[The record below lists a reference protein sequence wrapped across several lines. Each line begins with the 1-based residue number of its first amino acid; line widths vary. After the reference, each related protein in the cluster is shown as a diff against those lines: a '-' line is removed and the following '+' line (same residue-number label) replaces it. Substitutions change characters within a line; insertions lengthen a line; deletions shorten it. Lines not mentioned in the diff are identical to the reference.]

1 MNKKEKNQKMK
12 NVRSLIDRIDEKI
25 LPLMV
30 KRSILVN
37 KALELKSRKNEIID
51 RKRINQILKKIKKK
65 SLINNLDPKITTK
78 IWKSIIWAYIDYQ
91 RKNFKN
97 K

>member
-1 MNKKEKNQKMK
+1 MNIKKLKIARRKIDQLDKK
-12 NVRSLIDRIDEKI
+12 IFTLIK
-25 LPLMV
+25 
-30 KRSILVN
+30 KRTIIVN
-37 KALELKSRKNEIID
+37 YMLNLKEFKRQIVDK
-51 RKRINQILKKIKKK
+51 KRINQILKNIKKK

>member
-1 MNKKEKNQKMK
+1 MNIKK
-12 NVRSLIDRIDEKI
+12 LKI
-25 LPLMV
+25 
-30 KRSILVN
+30 
-37 KALELKSRKNEIID
+37 ASRKID
-51 RKRINQILKKIKKK
+51 QLDKKIFTLIKKRTVIVNYMLNLKQFKKQIVDKKRINQILKKIKKK

-78 IWKSIIWAYIDYQ
+78 IWKSMILAYIDYQ

>member
-1 MNKKEKNQKMK
+1 MNIKKLKIARKKIDQLDKK
-12 NVRSLIDRIDEKI
+12 IFTLIK
-25 LPLMV
+25 
-30 KRSILVN
+30 KRTIIVN
-37 KALELKSRKNEIID
+37 YMMNLKQFKRQIVDK
-51 RKRINQILKKIKKK
+51 KRINQILKNIKKK

-78 IWKSIIWAYIDYQ
+78 IWKSMILAYIDYQ

>member
-1 MNKKEKNQKMK
+1 MNIKKLKIARRKIDQLDKK
-12 NVRSLIDRIDEKI
+12 IFTLIK
-25 LPLMV
+25 
-30 KRSILVN
+30 KRTVIVN
-37 KALELKSRKNEIID
+37 YMLNLKQFKKQIVD
-51 RKRINQILKKIKKK
+51 KKRINQILKNIKKK

>member
-1 MNKKEKNQKMK
+1 MNIKKLKIARRKIDQLDKK
-12 NVRSLIDRIDEKI
+12 IFTLIK
-25 LPLMV
+25 
-30 KRSILVN
+30 KRTVIVN
-37 KALELKSRKNEIID
+37 YMLNLKQFKKQIVD
-51 RKRINQILKKIKKK
+51 KKRINQILKNIKKK
-65 SLINNLDPKITTK
+65 SLINNLDPQITTK

>member
-1 MNKKEKNQKMK
+1 MNIKKLKIARRKIDQLDKK
-12 NVRSLIDRIDEKI
+12 IFTLIK
-25 LPLMV
+25 
-30 KRSILVN
+30 KRTVIVN
-37 KALELKSRKNEIID
+37 YMLNLKQFKKQIVD
-51 RKRINQILKKIKKK
+51 KKRINQILKKIKKK

-78 IWKSIIWAYIDYQ
+78 IWKSMILAYIDYQ

>member
-1 MNKKEKNQKMK
+1 MLNLKQFKKQIVDK
-12 NVRSLIDRIDEKI
+12 
-25 LPLMV
+25 
-30 KRSILVN
+30 
-37 KALELKSRKNEIID
+37 
-51 RKRINQILKKIKKK
+51 KRINQILKKIKKK

-78 IWKSIIWAYIDYQ
+78 IWKSMILAYIDYQ

>member
-1 MNKKEKNQKMK
+1 MNIKKLKIARKKIDQLDKKIFN
-12 NVRSLIDRIDEKI
+12 LIK
-25 LPLMV
+25 
-30 KRSILVN
+30 KRTIIVN
-37 KALELKSRKNEIID
+37 YMLNLKQFKKQIVD
-51 RKRINQILKKIKKK
+51 KKRINQILKKIKKK

-78 IWKSIIWAYIDYQ
+78 IWKSMILAYIDYQ

>member
-1 MNKKEKNQKMK
+1 MDQKKLKIARRKIDQLDIKIFN
-12 NVRSLIDRIDEKI
+12 LIK
-25 LPLMV
+25 
-30 KRSILVN
+30 KRTIIVN
-37 KALELKSRKNEIID
+37 YMLNLKQFKKQIVD
-51 RKRINQILKKIKKK
+51 KKRINQILKKIKKK

-78 IWKSIIWAYIDYQ
+78 IWKSMILAYIDYQ